1 MYIHSIYFLYL
12 GLKMVKQL
20 YGKSGNVATTTETSS
35 RPLPPGRA
43 TTPRVTFDDGSNG
56 RGNAE
61 LCGSEGKIDTM
72 FTGPDNK
79 AYVFKGILEMM
90 ARYFLFKSK
99 HIGG

>member
-1 MYIHSIYFLYL
+1 VS
-12 GLKMVKQL
+12 
-20 YGKSGNVATTTETSS
+20 
-35 RPLPPGRA
+35 
-43 TTPRVTFDDGSNG
+43 FDDGSNG

-90 ARYFLFKSK
+90 ARYFLFQSK